1 MRIEYPDVYEAITN
15 GVTVGRR
22 QGYPEG
28 SRPPGICHLTGTAQ
42 VIPHNRNLPPVKV
55 WRAVR
60 EFILHGVECIKQ
72 DPRHLQ
78 ERLYQN
84 NSDFVKSLHEYSK
97 QIQKSDWNGLSE
109 EERIAQ
115 NEDIYTEAGVN
126 NFYQDA
132 INIAFEMGL
141 RSGLHLS
148 KQSDFS
154 EEG

>member
-1 MRIEYPDVYEAITN
+1 MSENYWDRVNFQQIT
-15 GVTVGRR
+15 
-22 QGYPEG
+22 
-28 SRPPGICHLTGTAQ
+28 
-42 VIPHNRNLPPVKV
+42 
-55 WRAVR
+55 

-72 DPRHLQ
+72 DPRPLQ

-141 RSGLHLS
+141 RSGLHLW

>member
-1 MRIEYPDVYEAITN
+1 M
-15 GVTVGRR
+15 
-22 QGYPEG
+22 
-28 SRPPGICHLTGTAQ
+28 
-42 VIPHNRNLPPVKV
+42 
-55 WRAVR
+55 
-60 EFILHGVECIKQ
+60 
-72 DPRHLQ
+72 
-78 ERLYQN
+78 
-84 NSDFVKSLHEYSK
+84 
-97 QIQKSDWNGLSE
+97 SE

>member
-1 MRIEYPDVYEAITN
+1 MYMRPVSYTHLDVYK
-15 GVTVGRR
+15 R
-22 QGYPEG
+22 Q
-28 SRPPGICHLTGTAQ
+28 
-42 VIPHNRNLPPVKV
+42 
-55 WRAVR
+55 
-60 EFILHGVECIKQ
+60 
-72 DPRHLQ
+72 
-78 ERLYQN
+78 
-84 NSDFVKSLHEYSK
+84 
-97 QIQKSDWNGLSE
+97 E